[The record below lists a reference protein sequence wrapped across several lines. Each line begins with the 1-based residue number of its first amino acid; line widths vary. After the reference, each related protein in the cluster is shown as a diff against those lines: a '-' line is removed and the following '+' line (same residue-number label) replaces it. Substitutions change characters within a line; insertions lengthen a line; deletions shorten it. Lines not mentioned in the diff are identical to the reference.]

1 MFCDKTFK
9 HYVSL
14 KRHFDSKHKENPKL
28 YKCIDCNKTFKR
40 NDYLTVHRKLVHK
53 VVSVAVG
60 MVATLKQQ
68 DGSYKCNNCGE
79 VFSRVNAEDNIVAAH
94 VVEKCRKVEQ
104 FLCPVCN
111 KCFSSKSN
119 LQQHKAIIHFEGPM
133 NILSCDDCEFV
144 TKHKSSLDRHK
155 KRKHSTE

>member
-1 MFCDKTFK
+1 MIHENSLEKKFNCKLCAKSFMSQTAYNYHLDVSHSEDSEVKCMFCDKTFK
-9 HYVSL
+9 HSVSL

-40 NDYLTVHRKLVHK
+40 NDYLMVHRKLVHK

-60 MVATLKQQ
+60 MVATLKQS

-79 VFSRVNAEDNIVAAH
+79 VFSGVNAKENIVAAH
-94 VVEKCRKVEQ
+94 IVEKCRKVEQ

-111 KCFSSKSN
+111 KYFSSK
-119 LQQHKAIIHFEGPM
+119 
-133 NILSCDDCEFV
+133 
-144 TKHKSSLDRHK
+144 
-155 KRKHSTE
+155 